1 MMTVVNALRFPQSI
15 PPRYSASEIEL
26 KAPGGKSPMER
37 KNMES
42 LPLESIKRQFIEKEV
57 DEDKRK
63 LKYDLMPDDK

>member
-1 MMTVVNALRFPQSI
+1 
-15 PPRYSASEIEL
+15 
-26 KAPGGKSPMER
+26 MER